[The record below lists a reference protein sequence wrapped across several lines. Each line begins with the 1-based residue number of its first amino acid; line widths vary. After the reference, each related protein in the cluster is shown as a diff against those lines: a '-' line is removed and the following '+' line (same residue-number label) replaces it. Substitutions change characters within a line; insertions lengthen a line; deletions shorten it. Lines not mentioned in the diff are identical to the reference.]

1 MEQLA
6 PRVDV
11 SGKTN
16 SGSLRNYIFWSTL
29 IGLFS
34 GLLVIRIPFQL
45 RFFDGV
51 MVMNLV
57 LMSLFVDLAR
67 IPKWVLLLILYLAV
81 SGGIGIGYGTDT
93 VTQVTKEFLGISVS
107 LLYFCYFFQMI
118 EDDYERAFLAYAKI
132 AFWFAVIALPLW
144 MGRCLYLGHYE
155 RLQGLTS
162 EPGWFCELVLPAT
175 YWYAHQ
181 FFSSRKYGTELTVL
195 LVAITLSS
203 SSLGYLGVAFGAML
217 LLTGRK
223 RNFIAIPFV
232 AGGLLV
238 LAYTTSGYFRK
249 RADDTLLAATTQDL
263 TGANV
268 STYALLSNLFVTEQV
283 FKESPII
290 GNGLGSHPVSHARFI
305 SDLPGVEDFAQMGAA
320 DLNATEAASLTLR
333 SLSELGVIGFLGI
346 LLFIAYFRVGSG
358 GPYTAISNA
367 ILINFV
373 FKLVRNGNYFT
384 AEQFFF
390 VLIYILNYRCH
401 KLEMMRNR
409 TTSLTQ
415 KASHTV
421 LHAPS
426 NQGILDGH

>member
-1 MEQLA
+1 MEQIS
-6 PRVDV
+6 PRVDL
-11 SGKTN
+11 SATTN
-16 SGSLRNYIFWSTL
+16 YASLRNYIFWSTL

-34 GLLVIRIPFQL
+34 VLLVIRIPFQL

-93 VTQVTKEFLGISVS
+93 VAQVAKQFLGISVS

-118 EDDYERAFLAYAKI
+118 EDDYERAFLAYAKM

-144 MGRCLYLGHYE
+144 IGRCLYLGHYE
-155 RLQGLTS
+155 RLQGLTP
-162 EPGWFCELVLPAT
+162 EPGWFCELVIPAT

-195 LVAITLSS
+195 LVAITVSS

-263 TGANV
+263 SGANV
-268 STYALLSNLFVTEQV
+268 STYALLSNVFVTEQV

-290 GNGLGSHPVSHARFI
+290 GNGLGSHPISHERFI

-358 GPYTAISNA
+358 GPHTAISNA

-384 AEQFFF
+384 PEQFFF
-390 VLIYILNYRCH
+390 VLIYVLNYRCH
-401 KLEMMRNR
+401 KLEMKRNR
-409 TTSLTQ
+409 TTLLTQ

>member
-1 MEQLA
+1 MEQIA
-6 PRVDV
+6 PRVDL
-11 SGKTN
+11 SGTTN
-16 SGSLRNYIFWSTL
+16 SASLRNYIFWSTL
-29 IGLFS
+29 IGLFG
-34 GLLVIRIPFQL
+34 GLFVIRVPFQL
-45 RFFDGV
+45 RLFDGV

-67 IPKWVLLLILYLAV
+67 IPKWVLFLILYLAV
-81 SGGIGIGYGTDT
+81 SGGIGIGHGTDT
-93 VTQVTKEFLGISVS
+93 LTQVAKEFLGISVS

-155 RLQGLTS
+155 RLQGLSS

-181 FFSSRKYGTELTVL
+181 FFRFRKYGTQLAVL

-217 LLTGRK
+217 LLTERK
-223 RNFIAIPFV
+223 RHFIGIPFV

-238 LAYTTSGYFRK
+238 LAYTTSSDFRR

-263 TGANV
+263 TGANL
-268 STYALLSNLFVTEQV
+268 STYASLSNLFITKQV
-283 FKESPII
+283 FQESPII
-290 GNGLGSHPVSHARFI
+290 GNGLGSHPISHARFI
-305 SDLPGVEDFAQMGAA
+305 SDLPGVEGFAEMGAA
-320 DLNATEAASLTLR
+320 DLNATEGASLALR
-333 SLSELGVIGFLGI
+333 SLSELGLIGFLGI
-346 LLFIAYFRVGSG
+346 LLFIAYFRVGGG
-358 GPYTAISNA
+358 GPHGAISNA

-373 FKLVRNGNYFT
+373 FKLERNGNYFV

-390 VLIYILNYRCH
+390 VLIYVLNYRCH
-401 KLEMMRNR
+401 KLEMTRNR

-421 LHAPS
+421 FHASS